1 MHTGESSQ
9 IPALPPSPLSQ
20 VPETVCSV
28 VEIPVPSQAKLHK
41 QWCLFD
47 QREGDIDFDREVR
60 KIAGRVEEQ
69 LARVEEQLAREEE
82 QEDNTL
88 NVFDLRYDF
97 SERYYSK

>member
-1 MHTGESSQ
+1 MM
-9 IPALPPSPLSQ
+9 SQ

-69 LARVEEQLAREEE
+69 LAREEEQLAREEE
-82 QEDNTL
+82 DNSVDVLDVRSVEED
-88 NVFDLRYDF
+88 R
-97 SERYYSK
+97 

>member
-1 MHTGESSQ
+1 MT
-9 IPALPPSPLSQ
+9 Q

-82 QEDNTL
+82 QLAREEEDNSVDVL
-88 NVFDLRYDF
+88 DVRSVEEDR
-97 SERYYSK
+97 

>member
-1 MHTGESSQ
+1 MM
-9 IPALPPSPLSQ
+9 SQ

-82 QEDNTL
+82 DNSVDVLDVRSVEED
-88 NVFDLRYDF
+88 R
-97 SERYYSK
+97 

>member
-1 MHTGESSQ
+1 MM
-9 IPALPPSPLSQ
+9 SQ

-69 LARVEEQLAREEE
+69 LAREEEDNSVDVLDVRSVEEDR
-82 QEDNTL
+82 
-88 NVFDLRYDF
+88 
-97 SERYYSK
+97 

>member
-1 MHTGESSQ
+1 M
-9 IPALPPSPLSQ
+9 
-20 VPETVCSV
+20 

-60 KIAGRVEEQ
+60 KIAGQVEEQ

-82 QEDNTL
+82 QLAREEEQLVGKEELEDNTL
-88 NVFDLRYDF
+88 NVFDLRLDF
-97 SERYYSK
+97 L

>member
-1 MHTGESSQ
+1 MM
-9 IPALPPSPLSQ
+9 SQ

-82 QEDNTL
+82 QLAREEEVEDNTL
-88 NVFDLRYDF
+88 NVFDLR
-97 SERYYSK
+97 